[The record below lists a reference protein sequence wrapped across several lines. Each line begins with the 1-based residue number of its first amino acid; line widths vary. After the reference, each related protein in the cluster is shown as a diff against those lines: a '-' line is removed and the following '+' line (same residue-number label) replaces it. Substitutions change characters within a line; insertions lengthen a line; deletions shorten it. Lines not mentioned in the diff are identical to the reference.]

1 MTNRKIIV
9 SGTGRAGTTFIMKIF
24 SFLGLDTGFNPK
36 RFENHVDPVANSGME
51 LYLGF
56 IKGYRVPYILKS
68 PAFIEHIHKVLTKTK
83 IDYMILPIR
92 NFEDSA
98 QSRYRLKDNVTNC
111 GSLWNATDVESQ
123 KVFYYKVLSEYL
135 LAMVQYDIP
144 TIFIDFKRMIV
155 EEQYLYDKLKP
166 IMNQHN
172 KTLEDF
178 KRAYCMSSISS
189 SPNVFV

>member
-36 RFENHVDPVANSGME
+36 RFEKHVDPVANAGME
-51 LYLGF
+51 LYIGF

-68 PAFIEHIHKVLTKTK
+68 PAFIEHIHKVLEKTK
-83 IDYMILPIR
+83 IDYMIIPLR
-92 NFEDSA
+92 DFEDSA
-98 QSRYRLKDNVTNC
+98 QSRFRLKDNVTNC
-111 GSLWNATDVESQ
+111 GALWNATDVESQ
-123 KVFYYKVLSEYL
+123 KMFYHKILSDYL

-155 EEQYLYDKLKP
+155 DEKYLFEKLKP
-166 IMNQHN
+166 IMDQHN
-172 KTLEDF
+172 KPFDDF
-178 KRAYCMSSISS
+178 RKAYWMSSVSS